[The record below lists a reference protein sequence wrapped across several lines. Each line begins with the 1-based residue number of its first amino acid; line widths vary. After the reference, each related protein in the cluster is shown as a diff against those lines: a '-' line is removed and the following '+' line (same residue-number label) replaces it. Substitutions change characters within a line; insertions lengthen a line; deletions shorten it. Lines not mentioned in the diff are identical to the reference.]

1 MYDHKHTHSV
11 NKCIKYLI
19 VHVFLFIN
27 SKLFFFVIHAG
38 LKMARTEEES
48 ACIGLADKGCV

>member
-11 NKCIKYLI
+11 NKCIKYMYMF
-19 VHVFLFIN
+19 FLFIN

-48 ACIGLADKGCV
+48 TCTGLADKGCV